1 MGLEVVM
8 SDRFGRA
15 GADGYDQGFGSVS
28 GQFVPTLLRLA
39 RVGPGHRVLDI
50 ATGSGVAAAA
60 AVEAIGPSG
69 QVIAADVSPAM
80 LDKARQR
87 IGERA
92 NVAFAVEDGQAL
104 TFPDC
109 AFDAVLCAMGLMFF
123 PDPARGLAE
132 FRRVLREGGW
142 AAVSVNTTPE
152 RAFVTRVDAIIGR
165 HVPERSTAA
174 AQCFS
179 LGDAQLLQSLF
190 ATAGFQDI
198 ATNTE
203 TRRFPFAS
211 FSAYFA
217 PIENG
222 QGPTGQIFA
231 TLPAPLQQVVRDD
244 VRRQLQGEAASD
256 GPVEVTV
263 EILTVCGRR

>member
-1 MGLEVVM
+1 MN
-8 SDRFGRA
+8 DRFGRA

-39 RVGPGHRVLDI
+39 RVGPGNRVLDI

-60 AVEAIGPSG
+60 AVEVVGPSG

-87 IGERA
+87 IGEPE

-123 PDPARGLAE
+123 PNPARGLAE
-132 FRRVLREGGW
+132 FRRVLRDRGW
-142 AAVSVNTTPE
+142 AAASVNTTPE

-165 HVPERSTAA
+165 HVPERAAAA

-179 LGDAQLLQSLF
+179 LGNAQLLQSLF
-190 ATAGFQDI
+190 ATAGFRDI
-198 ATNTE
+198 AANSE

-211 FSAYFA
+211 FNAYFA
-217 PIENG
+217 PIESG

-231 TLPAPLQQVVRDD
+231 ALPAEQRQAVRED
-244 VRRQLQGEAASD
+244 VRRQLQGDAASD
-256 GPVEVTV
+256 GPVEIMV